1 MARRAKSG
9 NPPAT
14 RGVTGRPGVLIHI
27 EALLDHGGQIMLG
40 TVKPIVGAAVAHD
53 GKRTLA
59 MLKRQ
64 PDETVE
70 QLLQRLDRAVYT
82 ATDTGARVD
91 EINQPK
97 SDVRYELK

>member
-1 MARRAKSG
+1 MIG
-9 NPPAT
+9 H
-14 RGVTGRPGVLIHI
+14 PGALTHI
-27 EALLDHGGQIMLG
+27 EALLDDGGQIMLG

-70 QLLQRLDRAVYT
+70 QLLQRLDRAVHT
-82 ATDTGARVD
+82 ANDTGTRVD

-97 SDVRYELK
+97 SDVRYEIK